1 MTADESHDFGNDM
14 NQILFINLI
23 TMLGSSAMQQMGKLV
38 NPITKKTEINLESA
52 QITIDMIAMLKD
64 KTKGNLSDEENAVVA
79 DILSSLQMNYVETT
93 KEETAKKTNDKT
105 ESKEDTKNT
114 DDPDPDPTNTS
125 EEQAEQK
132 QPGLH
137 NSYEQGPEE

>member
-1 MTADESHDFGNDM
+1 MNADKSHDFGNDM

-93 KEETAKKTNDKT
+93 KTEEARGTAGKTEDKDNKENETADTDTSKADDSEGKQAEKK
-105 ESKEDTKNT
+105 S
-114 DDPDPDPTNTS
+114 
-125 EEQAEQK
+125 EQA
-132 QPGLH
+132 
-137 NSYEQGPEE
+137 